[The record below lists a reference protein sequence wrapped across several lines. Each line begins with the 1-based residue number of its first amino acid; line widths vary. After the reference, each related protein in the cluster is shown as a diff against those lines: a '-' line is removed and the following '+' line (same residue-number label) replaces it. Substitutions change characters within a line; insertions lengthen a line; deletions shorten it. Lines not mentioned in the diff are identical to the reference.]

1 MIGSEDPEYAISED
15 ATNQARFEMYL
26 YANALGADRRENP
39 RDDIVS
45 KLIHGE
51 VDGERL
57 SEMDFD
63 LFFLLLSVAGN
74 ETTRNALSHGMAA
87 LLEQPRGLPGDG
99 RRPVDHRRHGRRRGA
114 ALRLA
119 R

>member
-1 MIGSEDPEYAISED
+1 M
-15 ATNQARFEMYL
+15 
-26 YANALGADRRENP
+26 YANELGADRRENP
-39 RDDIVS
+39 RDDIIS
-45 KLIHGE
+45 KLIHSE

-74 ETTRNALSHGMAA
+74 ETTRNALSHGMRA
-87 LLEQPRGLPGDG
+87 LLENPEPVPGDG
-99 RRPVDHRRHGRRRGA
+99 GRPVDHRHHGGRGGP
-114 ALRLA
+114 ALRQP